1 MATVSIDTWKEG
13 FGFNVTTSSEPDLLN
28 WILENWIK
36 SDSPNE
42 AHVEAVKGFL
52 KFGQAHM
59 TKHPVVGMEYLDQGI
74 GILLSTG
81 ERLPFNKSLSINTP
95 SVAVSITGS
104 YVDMQNNSAR
114 QVNTSASITG
124 RS

>member
-1 MATVSIDTWKEG
+1 MATVSIDIWKEG

-42 AHVEAVKGFL
+42 VQVESVKGFL

-95 SVAVSITGS
+95 SIAVSITGS
-104 YVDMQNNSAR
+104 YADMQNNSVR

-124 RS
+124 RA

>member
-1 MATVSIDTWKEG
+1 MAAVSIDTWKEG

-42 AHVEAVKGFL
+42 VQVESVKGFL

-59 TKHPVVGMEYLDQGI
+59 TKHPVIGMEYLDQGI

-81 ERLPFNKSLSINTP
+81 ERLPFNKSLTITEPTAS
-95 SVAVSITGS
+95 VSITGS
-104 YVDMQNNSAR
+104 YADIQNNSIR
-114 QVNTSASITG
+114 QMDTSASITG
-124 RS
+124 RA